1 MWLDNYYIE
10 TNVERG
16 ITVRELEMEGNTR
29 N

>member
-1 MWLDNYYIE
+1 MWLDNYYIDA
-10 TNVERG
+10 NVERR